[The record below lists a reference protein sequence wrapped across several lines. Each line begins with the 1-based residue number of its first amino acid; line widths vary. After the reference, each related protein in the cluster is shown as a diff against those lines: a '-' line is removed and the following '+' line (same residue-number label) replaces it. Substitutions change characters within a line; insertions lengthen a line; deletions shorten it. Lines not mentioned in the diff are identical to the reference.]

1 MLKWIISSTFI
12 IVALKTYNIICKIPS
27 TWLFHHYNERVD
39 YFRRLNKKLKPGGI
53 VFIGDSLTEHFMVSE
68 FYPEHYV
75 INRGI
80 SGDTTYGVLCRLK
93 ESAFD
98 LQPKKIFLLIGINDI
113 GNEKE
118 LRYIINNTRVI
129 IKKLKNR
136 LPKTKIYVQSIYP
149 VYKDVNN
156 RIKKRI
162 VGNRDNKEIQTLN
175 RQLHRLSK
183 RYNCIYIDMN
193 KKLRDKHGQLKY
205 EYTIEGLHLSPRG
218 YERVARE
225 LEKYL

>member
-1 MLKWIISSTFI
+1 MIKWIISSTFI
-12 IVALKTYNIICKIPS
+12 IMTLKTYNIICKIPS
-27 TWLFHHYNERVD
+27 TWLYHHYNERVD
-39 YFRRLNKKLKPGGI
+39 YFRRLNKRLKPGGI

-68 FYPEHYV
+68 FFSEHYV

-98 LQPKKIFLLIGINDI
+98 LKPKKIFLLIGINDV
-113 GNEKE
+113 GNEKDPG
-118 LRYIINNTRVI
+118 YIINNTKLI
-129 IKKLKNR
+129 IKKFKNK

-156 RIKKRI
+156 RIKKKI
-162 VGNRDNKEIQTLN
+162 VGNRDNKQIQIIN
-175 RQLHRLSK
+175 RQLYRLSRK
-183 RYNCIYIDMN
+183 YNCTYIDMN
-193 KKLRDKHGQLKY
+193 KKLKDNRGQLKY
-205 EYTIEGLHLSPRG
+205 ECTIEGLHLSPRG
-218 YERVARE
+218 YEIIARE